1 MDRGCDPILQEYSG
15 SNMSIAIPSFRESAY
30 NDSDNGGQEQLGI
43 HIVVGMRS
51 GGCWLCYHDYSF
63 RQLHT
68 LFLDCHRRRH
78 RVGGA
83 LQIQHRL
90 VLLLLIIIV

>member
-30 NDSDNGGQEQLGI
+30 NNSDNGGQEQLGI

-51 GGCWLCYHDYSF
+51 GGCWLCYHDHSF
-63 RQLHT
+63 RNFIRSFST
-68 LFLDCHRRRH
+68 VT
-78 RVGGA
+78 VGDTG
-83 LQIQHRL
+83 
-90 VLLLLIIIV
+90 